1 MRSPSAVCHSLLLF
15 RSVCA
20 GCSQREISPGSG
32 GLLWPRVDVGVRHS
46 NHNAERR
53 TLRVHE
59 APAGGA
65 VRKSHLLVMIFTIR
79 NLKITLCLIVSI
91 ETIHWYNDL
100 ITAVTGSHRFKILF
114 TFLLFLPKPLI
125 ISLTLILSIANID
138 RYKNRITAVTG
149 LPSLPHLSRLDLSR
163 NAITTLEGM
172 PTLPSL
178 EELNV
183 ANNSLTR

>member
-1 MRSPSAVCHSLLLF
+1 MTSSPP
-15 RSVCA
+15 
-20 GCSQREISPGSG
+20 SQ
-32 GLLWPRVDVGVRHS
+32 V
-46 NHNAERR
+46 
-53 TLRVHE
+53 
-59 APAGGA
+59 
-65 VRKSHLLVMIFTIR
+65 
-79 NLKITLCLIVSI
+79 
-91 ETIHWYNDL
+91 
-100 ITAVTGSHRFKILF
+100 SHRFNILF